1 MKLYRPALP
10 LAAAVLFFAAVPSH
24 AQLPEGPGREQVMKV
39 CIGCHEVERSVSLR
53 QDRNGWQTTLAKMVG
68 LGMKST
74 DEELVQILD
83 YLVEHFPA
91 GEVPPVHINKANAIQ
106 LEARFSLLRSQAA
119 KIIAYRKKNGDFRSL
134 EDLKKVPGL
143 DFKKIESK
151 KDRIVF

>member
-1 MKLYRPALP
+1 MKLYRPVLP

-91 GEVPPVHINKANAIQ
+91 GEVPPVHINKASAIQ
-106 LEARFSLLRSQAA
+106 LEARLSLLRSQAA
-119 KIIAYRKKNGDFRSL
+119 KVIAYRKKNGDFRSL
-134 EDLKKVPGL
+134 EDLRKIPGV
-143 DFKKIESK
+143 DFEKIESK